1 MGVNGNVSPG
11 ILTAAHK
18 NSDFVCLRVRAKTG
32 NDACQI
38 CSKVRGGLWGNVHQR
53 SRLCSTPSNYVM
65 SKKIQRV

>member
-32 NDACQI
+32 NDA
-38 CSKVRGGLWGNVHQR
+38 SVPDLLE
-53 SRLCSTPSNYVM
+53 S
-65 SKKIQRV
+65 